1 MTAITQEAEALGIST
16 VPGGWRQ
23 FDFSQEYSKGA
34 LEEMGSREL
43 LEGYAE

>member
-1 MTAITQEAEALGIST
+1 MTTIIQETEALGMTT
-16 VPGGWRQ
+16 VPGGRWQ
-23 FDFSQEYSKGA
+23 FDFSQEYSKGE